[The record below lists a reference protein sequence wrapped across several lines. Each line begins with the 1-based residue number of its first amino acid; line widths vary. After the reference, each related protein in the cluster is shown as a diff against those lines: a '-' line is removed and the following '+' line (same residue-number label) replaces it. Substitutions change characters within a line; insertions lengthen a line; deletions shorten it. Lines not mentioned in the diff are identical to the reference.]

1 MTFTVTERFMNV
13 TFTYTRDFET
23 LDDLVAFA
31 RGFGDHPALI
41 DVNNMTIII
50 DMPCTR
56 CVRPEVYKAR
66 LSNLV

>member
-23 LDDLVAFA
+23 LDDLIVFA

-41 DVNNMTIII
+41 DVNKMTIVI
-50 DMPCTR
+50 DMPCAR
-56 CVRPEVYKAR
+56 CVRPEVYKTR